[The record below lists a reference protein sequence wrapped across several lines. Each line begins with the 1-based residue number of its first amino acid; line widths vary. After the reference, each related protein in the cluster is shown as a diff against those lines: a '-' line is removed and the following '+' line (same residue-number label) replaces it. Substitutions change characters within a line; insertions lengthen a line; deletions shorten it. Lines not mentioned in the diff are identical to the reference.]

1 MDSEIHNMTG
11 KKHSGNLETGSAASE
26 PTSDE
31 ADKAAQMAAPII
43 DGSASQ
49 VTEDGVLLQK
59 LEQAQARSA
68 ENLDGWQRA
77 LADFQNYKKRVERD
91 REGDQAA
98 MKSDMIKKVLPILD
112 DLGRALQ
119 NRPTEDAWTDGIELI
134 RRKLE
139 SILEA
144 EGVKRIEAQGAFF
157 DPNFHE
163 AISQEPVAGAET
175 GRILEVLQHGYVLG
189 DRVIRPAQVRVAA

>member
-1 MDSEIHNMTG
+1 MTG

-144 EGVKRIEAQGAFF
+144 EGVKRIEAEGAFF